1 MKKHA
6 TAFAPARTGGG
17 QSLGWESLVE
27 EEIPEALTQKLPI
40 AVSTAAPLSVVA
52 RTILPVNVSR
62 GTLTML
68 RVRGTIEIYFGSAEL
83 ASSLDNWFVHM
94 TMQVVP
100 ARLGAI
106 DTTSILTPNNANDQ
120 ESNKII
126 WQRSY
131 YPRAGTT
138 ITSPGALEVHESTA
152 VGMEVDVKVKRRF
165 ERSNWALALVAQGE
179 TAAIDVHLC
188 ALRLRALFQSAD
200 GI

>member
-1 MKKHA
+1 MKKQA
-6 TAFAPARTGGG
+6 TAFAPGRTGGG

-27 EEIPEALTQKLPI
+27 EEIPEALSQKLPI
-40 AVSTAAPLSVVA
+40 AVSTAAPLSVIA

-83 ASSLDNWFVHM
+83 AVSLDNWPIHM
-94 TMQVVP
+94 TMQLVP

-106 DTTSILTPNNANDQ
+106 DTTSILTPNSADDQ

-138 ITSPGALEVHESTA
+138 ITSAGALEVHESNF
-152 VGMEVDVKVKRRF
+152 VGVEVDIKVKRRF
-165 ERSNWALALVAQGE
+165 ERSTWALALVAQGE
-179 TAAIDVHLC
+179 TNAIDVHLC